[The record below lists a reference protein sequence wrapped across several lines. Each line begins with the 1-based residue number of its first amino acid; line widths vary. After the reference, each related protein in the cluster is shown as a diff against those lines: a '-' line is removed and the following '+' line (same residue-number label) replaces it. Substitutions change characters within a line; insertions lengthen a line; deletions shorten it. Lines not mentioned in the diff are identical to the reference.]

1 MKDSIN
7 LRDTDNAKIFAD
19 QKMSLLSLDS
29 RADQSSSGLNRRYSQ
44 MQYSDDDSQSLIES
58 INQNEDRVKPVGEI
72 NIDDASVSFIIFI
85 MIFIEC

>member
-1 MKDSIN
+1 
-7 LRDTDNAKIFAD
+7 
-19 QKMSLLSLDS
+19 MSLLSLDS